1 MHIFETMHLEFE
13 ITRSNE
19 VFSFYLNVD
28 KSCREAMLSIYC
40 PRNSFIC
47 CHIIAVY
54 FHIWCTRFKY
64 LFLGI
69 KLSIRHAFI
78 TFYKYKI
85 SRLRVLRWTKNFD
98 LKYIKL
104 INSLFALRVITIYQC
119 IATGTTR
126 FCKLT
131 LSGVDAH
138 ITIASD
144 SIPLILE
151 GFKLHIKMAF
161 LFCISSSG
169 MNFTNPDITVLSLL
183 ILVKQA

>member
-1 MHIFETMHLEFE
+1 MILIYIIQCPLANIDRKFLIDFIFSWLHIFEIMQFEFE
-13 ITRSNE
+13 ITCSNKI
-19 VFSFYLNVD
+19 FSFYLNIY

-54 FHIWCTRFKY
+54 FQIWCTRFKY

-69 KLSIRHAFI
+69 ELSIRHAFI

-104 INSLFALRVITIYQC
+104 INSLFTLRVI
-119 IATGTTR
+119 
-126 FCKLT
+126 
-131 LSGVDAH
+131 
-138 ITIASD
+138 
-144 SIPLILE
+144 
-151 GFKLHIKMAF
+151 
-161 LFCISSSG
+161 SS
-169 MNFTNPDITVLSLL
+169 VL
-183 ILVKQA
+183 